1 MASND
6 VSYKKVRKKSNKL
19 LKLGL
24 VLILIIG
31 VVLVGVYEFTRTH
44 FTMTTIEGMDC
55 SWLSLEEAK
64 EKLENSISTTQVSLV
79 LNEKNYT
86 ATYEELGV
94 EIAADKLKK
103 MQESQELF
111 LQNEFTLENAIS
123 ANEENVKSFLANIP
137 EFQGDKTEPKDAYI
151 RFDGNNFVIE
161 KEVVGNQLNYNMACE
176 IVSKTLTSLGEN
188 QVIDLTSAMELPQL
202 LSSDKNLRD
211 ECETLNNVLNTS
223 VTIRLV
229 DGSMYTIDRKEMV
242 NWITYDENDFSFDIN
257 TCVEEFV
264 DKLSEAAEDVSTVQ
278 IEGTGVGYVS
288 MPIFE
293 MRRPVVMKE
302 ETVSFILEKLK
313 NGENYTGKPVY
324 EKEPVTENLTSYIE
338 IDITRQMVYMYLDG
352 ECIVETPTVTGNI
365 GGGYYTPTGV
375 FYLNNKVY
383 DTTLRGT
390 NRDGSK
396 YASPVLYWMPFY
408 KGFGMHDANWRSKF
422 GGDIYKTNGSHGCV
436 NLPTSAAKTIYENIT
451 YDMPIFIYKS
461 AA

>member
-111 LQNEFTLENAIS
+111 LQNEFALENAIS

-229 DGSMYTIDRKEMV
+229 DGNMYTIDRKEMV

-257 TCVEEFV
+257 ACVEEFV

-302 ETVSFILEKLK
+302 EK
-313 NGENYTGKPVY
+313 
-324 EKEPVTENLTSYIE
+324 
-338 IDITRQMVYMYLDG
+338 
-352 ECIVETPTVTGNI
+352 I
-365 GGGYYTPTGV
+365 GRAHV
-375 FYLNNKVY
+375 
-383 DTTLRGT
+383 
-390 NRDGSK
+390 
-396 YASPVLYWMPFY
+396 
-408 KGFGMHDANWRSKF
+408 
-422 GGDIYKTNGSHGCV
+422 
-436 NLPTSAAKTIYENIT
+436 
-451 YDMPIFIYKS
+451 
-461 AA
+461 